1 MRPPK
6 KTFMPTGSA
15 KMKYPPI
22 EEIIGSP
29 RGTAATVV
37 ALRVF
42 TRK

>member
-29 RGTAATVV
+29 RGTAAIVV
-37 ALRVF
+37 ALRF
-42 TRK
+42 YTKK